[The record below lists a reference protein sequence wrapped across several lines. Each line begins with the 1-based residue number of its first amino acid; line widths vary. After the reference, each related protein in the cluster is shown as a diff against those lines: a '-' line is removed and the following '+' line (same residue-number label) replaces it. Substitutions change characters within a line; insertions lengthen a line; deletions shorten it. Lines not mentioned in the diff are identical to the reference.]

1 MKKILLTASILS
13 SLVLVGC
20 GDNNTTTTASHPASS
35 NANVQTQNDLP
46 SRQQTG
52 DFEWNWLADYPV
64 TSIQEEKLYTK
75 NYYFVLD
82 GSGSMDE
89 RPGSCNPNERNM
101 KIDIAKGAIDQFI
114 QSIPVQDNIG
124 LLAFD
129 SRGINEREE
138 LGISNRDSF
147 RKSLMQVRAD
157 SNTPLKTAIKNA
169 YHHVRQQAANQ
180 AGHGEYN
187 IIVVTDGAASTGEN
201 PSGIVKEI
209 ASNSPVNLYTIGF
222 CIGNDHVLN
231 NKEYVH
237 YFTAN
242 DAASIVSGLS
252 EVLAESEATFD

>member
-20 GDNNTTTTASHPASS
+20 GDNKTSNSSQQTSS
-35 NANVQTQNDLP
+35 NANVQSQSDLP
-46 SRQQTG
+46 NRVQNNN
-52 DFEWNWLADYPV
+52 FEWNWLANYPV
-64 TSIQEEKLYTK
+64 TNIQEERLYTK

-89 RPGSCNPNERNM
+89 RPGSCNSNERNM

-114 QSIPVQDNIG
+114 QTIPAQDNIG

-129 SRGINEREE
+129 SRGISERET
-138 LGISNRDSF
+138 LGVGNRDSF
-147 RKSLMQVRAD
+147 KTALMQVRAD

-187 IIVVTDGAASTGEN
+187 IIVVTDGAASAGEN